1 MREINAKYAALE
13 DEYRRSR
20 LQSQETL
27 IDYGEK
33 VGTKLVQLQE
43 CLKYMRTDISK
54 NHVVSV
60 VNVTALGE

>member
-33 VGTKLVQLQE
+33 IGTKLAQLQG
-43 CLKYMRTDISK
+43 CLKNMRTDISK

-60 VNVTALGE
+60 VNVTVLGV

>member
-43 CLKYMRTDISK
+43 CLKNMRTDISK

-60 VNVTALGE
+60 VNGTVRSV